1 MAINWRDRIHSDPA
15 ILLGKPVIKGTRI
28 SVELL
33 LGWLANGW
41 TEADIFESYPH
52 ITREDL
58 QAMFAFLA
66 DINQHTL
73 GVPDSP
79 AQQSA

>member
-1 MAINWRDRIHSDPA
+1 MNWRDRIHSDPA

-33 LGWLANGW
+33 LNWLANGW
-41 TEADIFESYPH
+41 TETEIFESYPH

-66 DINQHTL
+66 EMNQQAL
-73 GVPDSP
+73 GVPADSSVR
-79 AQQSA
+79 QSA

>member
-1 MAINWRDRIHSDPA
+1 MNWRDRIHSDPA

-33 LGWLANGW
+33 LGWLAQGW
-41 TEADIFESYPH
+41 TEADIFESYPR

-58 QAMFAFLA
+58 QAMFTYLA
-66 DINQHTL
+66 ELNQAILAAPTASDIR
-73 GVPDSP
+73 
-79 AQQSA
+79 QSA

>member
-1 MAINWRDRIHSDPA
+1 MNWRDRIHSDPA

-28 SVELL
+28 SLQLL
-33 LGWLANGW
+33 LGCLAHGW

-58 QAMFAFLA
+58 QAMFTYLVELNQVALA
-66 DINQHTL
+66 A
-73 GVPDSP
+73 P
-79 AQQSA
+79 ATDFSI

>member
-1 MAINWRDRIHSDPA
+1 MNWRDRIHSDPA

-33 LGWLANGW
+33 LGWLAHGW
-41 TEADIFESYPH
+41 TEVDIFESYPR

-58 QAMFAFLA
+58 QAMFAYLA
-66 DINQHTL
+66 ELNQVAL
-73 GVPDSP
+73 AAP
-79 AQQSA
+79 ATDFSI